1 MIRSMMCPKII
12 KIGDTEVKNATF
24 EEATEL
30 LKKYTDVKDDDIIF
44 CFLNNWGYIEIC
56 RYDCEFANICRKLRR
71 VTKTKTKIYGEMQY

>member
-12 KIGDTEVKNATF
+12 KIGDTEVKNLTF

-56 RYDCEFANICRKLRR
+56 KYSCEFANTCRKLRR
-71 VTKTKTKIYGEMQY
+71 ATKTKVKIYGEMQY